1 MQQPS
6 LPGFKTLKID
16 GKYLCIFHEK
26 IIDFHKNIRKNLSCT
41 IIDVR
46 Q

>member
-26 IIDFHKNIRKNLSCT
+26 IIDFHKNMRKNLCCT